1 MRADSGSDRIV
12 TVYRGRTLRSHR
24 FWRRLLLV
32 GATALALFTVAGA
45 FVGPLVLRH
54 VAEQQVGKWLGR
66 KVTIGRLRLNPF
78 ALSVTVER
86 FQVLE
91 ADASTPFVSVRR
103 LYVNAELASLFRRAL
118 IVREIRLESPRVR
131 VERRQA
137 PAGAWRDAAVYNF
150 SDIAAGPLPKF
161 SLNNIRVI
169 DGALVFDDLPLHGH
183 HEITDFALGIPFLST
198 LLVDVDTFVAPGMS
212 GRVDGT
218 PFAIKGRSKLFKD
231 TVETVVELRLNAL
244 DLPRYLAYAPL
255 PLPVTVSSALLT
267 VALDVSFVR
276 PRDEAP
282 RLSLKGKVALRNV
295 SLREREAG
303 AGPLV
308 DLRDLDVTVVD
319 VDITARRFVV
329 DQVLVSGLDL
339 RVLRLPSGKLN
350 LARPLPEAAPSPAA
364 AWRVE
369 KPPQWSVGEIRIEE
383 SRVRFRDEALR
394 PPFEASVDGISIAV
408 QHLSNAR
415 GAQAT
420 IEAALEASPGGKLVE
435 HGRFSLDPLA
445 STGTIS
451 VAGIEP
457 GRFAPYY
464 QDRVAFR
471 VARGRLSLGTSYE
484 LADGRDH
491 VSLHLRE
498 GSVEAQDLALRRPG
512 ARSDF
517 LRLPALAVRGV
528 DADLDRRTVSVAEVS
543 TRDGRLG
550 VTRDERGIV
559 DLTTLAGP
567 SPPSTGDNTPAPT
580 FTVNVAR
587 VDLEKWGVRFEDRA
601 VNPPAVVA
609 IAPLSLHVTSLST
622 AAGKNANVDLR
633 FGLNKKG
640 RVVLS
645 GPVSLDPP
653 AADLRVDLRAVEI
666 VPLQSYWRDQVNL
679 IATGGLVSFK
689 GQVQIEMPPDS
700 PGKPRDRL
708 SPEPRLRL
716 AGDLDVASF
725 GAIDAAKKQELF
737 RAKSFH
743 LAGLKLSTPPV
754 SVAVREVA
762 LADFGAQLIV
772 FQDGHFNFSDALGKP
787 VPAATRKAALPPS
800 TPPKISVGQV
810 KVERGEVRFTDRS
823 IRPNPST
830 ELTELTGRVA
840 GLSSSA
846 GTHAEVDL
854 HGRLDHA
861 GPLTIAGKVNP
872 LAKDLLVDLRGAVKD
887 FDLTL
892 AGPYA
897 AKYLG
902 YGIRRGKVSLDV
914 EYHVAERKLDAK
926 NRVVVAG
933 LKFGDKVSGPDVLN
947 LPVKLALA
955 LLEDRHG
962 VIDVGLPVSG
972 ALDDPGFEF
981 WALLGKAVR
990 NRVVEAATSAPF
1002 SLIAKAFGG
1011 GDELSRVEFPPGLAT
1026 LDDRARDK
1034 LESLAKALRERGE
1047 LSFEIQ
1053 GGTDPVRDR
1062 EGLRR
1067 DMFERKLKAQK
1078 RAELSQR
1085 GATVGVAED
1094 VRFDP
1099 NERSRLL
1106 TAAYKAETFAKP
1118 RNLFGLTK
1126 NLPPDEMEKLML
1138 ANIEVEDEDL
1148 RALAVRRA
1156 SAVKEALS
1164 KLAPAAAGRLVVVSP
1179 FMSGGTSVEFKL
1191 KTD

>member
-1 MRADSGSDRIV
+1 
-12 TVYRGRTLRSHR
+12 
-24 FWRRLLLV
+24 
-32 GATALALFTVAGA
+32 
-45 FVGPLVLRH
+45 
-54 VAEQQVGKWLGR
+54 
-66 KVTIGRLRLNPF
+66 
-78 ALSVTVER
+78 
-86 FQVLE
+86 
-91 ADASTPFVSVRR
+91 
-103 LYVNAELASLFRRAL
+103 
-118 IVREIRLESPRVR
+118 
-131 VERRQA
+131 
-137 PAGAWRDAAVYNF
+137 
-150 SDIAAGPLPKF
+150 
-161 SLNNIRVI
+161 
-169 DGALVFDDLPLHGH
+169 
-183 HEITDFALGIPFLST
+183 
-198 LLVDVDTFVAPGMS
+198 
-212 GRVDGT
+212 
-218 PFAIKGRSKLFKD
+218 
-231 TVETVVELRLNAL
+231 
-244 DLPRYLAYAPL
+244 
-255 PLPVTVSSALLT
+255 
-267 VALDVSFVR
+267 
-276 PRDEAP
+276 
-282 RLSLKGKVALRNV
+282 
-295 SLREREAG
+295 
-303 AGPLV
+303 
-308 DLRDLDVTVVD
+308 
-319 VDITARRFVV
+319 
-329 DQVLVSGLDL
+329 
-339 RVLRLPSGKLN
+339 
-350 LARPLPEAAPSPAA
+350 
-364 AWRVE
+364 
-369 KPPQWSVGEIRIEE
+369 
-383 SRVRFRDEALR
+383 
-394 PPFEASVDGISIAV
+394 
-408 QHLSNAR
+408 
-415 GAQAT
+415 
-420 IEAALEASPGGKLVE
+420 
-435 HGRFSLDPLA
+435 
-445 STGTIS
+445 
-451 VAGIEP
+451 
-457 GRFAPYY
+457 
-464 QDRVAFR
+464 
-471 VARGRLSLGTSYE
+471 
-484 LADGRDH
+484 
-491 VSLHLRE
+491 
-498 GSVEAQDLALRRPG
+498 
-512 ARSDF
+512 
-517 LRLPALAVRGV
+517 
-528 DADLDRRTVSVAEVS
+528 
-543 TRDGRLG
+543 
-550 VTRDERGIV
+550 
-559 DLTTLAGP
+559 
-567 SPPSTGDNTPAPT
+567 
-580 FTVNVAR
+580 
-587 VDLEKWGVRFEDRA
+587 
-601 VNPPAVVA
+601 
-609 IAPLSLHVTSLST
+609 
-622 AAGKNANVDLR
+622 
-633 FGLNKKG
+633 
-640 RVVLS
+640 
-645 GPVSLDPP
+645 
-653 AADLRVDLRAVEI
+653 
-666 VPLQSYWRDQVNL
+666 
-679 IATGGLVSFK
+679 
-689 GQVQIEMPPDS
+689 
-700 PGKPRDRL
+700 
-708 SPEPRLRL
+708 
-716 AGDLDVASF
+716 
-725 GAIDAAKKQELF
+725 
-737 RAKSFH
+737 
-743 LAGLKLSTPPV
+743 
-754 SVAVREVA
+754 
-762 LADFGAQLIV
+762 
-772 FQDGHFNFSDALGKP
+772 
-787 VPAATRKAALPPS
+787 
-800 TPPKISVGQV
+800 
-810 KVERGEVRFTDRS
+810 
-823 IRPNPST
+823 
-830 ELTELTGRVA
+830 
-840 GLSSSA
+840 
-846 GTHAEVDL
+846 VDL